1 MVKDLRALSAKW
13 HLTKSSSNSINNK
26 LLLLN
31 SGFMTSIAAQ
41 CCCRKYFDY
50 EYDNELQIVAENF
63 DHEYHVIVNCNL
75 SFRFRRQAY

>member
-31 SGFMTSIAAQ
+31 FGFMTGIAAQ
-41 CCCRKYFDY
+41 CCRKYFDH

-75 SFRFRRQAY
+75 SFRFRRQVY

>member
-31 SGFMTSIAAQ
+31 FMTGIAEHSAAENILIMNMIMN
-41 CCCRKYFDY
+41 CK
-50 EYDNELQIVAENF
+50 LQIVTENF

-75 SFRFRRQAY
+75 SFRFRRQVY

>member
-31 SGFMTSIAAQ
+31 FGFMTGIAEQHSA
-41 CCCRKYFDY
+41 
-50 EYDNELQIVAENF
+50 AENILIMNI
-63 DHEYHVIVNCNL
+63 DIANCKLLLKIPRNRKL
-75 SFRFRRQAY
+75 

>member
-31 SGFMTSIAAQ
+31 FGFMTGIAEHSA
-41 CCCRKYFDY
+41 
-50 EYDNELQIVAENF
+50 AENIQRYLKMPLVRNYQQR
-63 DHEYHVIVNCNL
+63 HQRHLNT
-75 SFRFRRQAY
+75 

>member
-31 SGFMTSIAAQ
+31 FGFMTGIAAQ
-41 CCCRKYFDY
+41 CSAA
-50 EYDNELQIVAENF
+50 AEN
-63 DHEYHVIVNCNL
+63 ILIMNMIMNCKLLLKILIMNTM
-75 SFRFRRQAY
+75 